1 MNKSISK
8 KTIVLFAL
16 VYNATIFGMHQ
27 QLITYNQEPFTI
39 FFCSKHLTADIM
51 ENTLAPK
58 LSKKNIVD
66 LRLVNRALAKKNPQ
80 WEFMPDSVEK
90 EIDAMKEKYRR
101 ITSQMK
107 TLLLCKFAY
116 ENNNKAVQWLI
127 HVNTPNIEILLNGIG
142 INPSMFALHN
152 NNDNMQK
159 LLIESNEEY
168 FVALNRNLPW
178 KVCQKTIRPPT
189 EIKRALYPSNAHD
202 FSFLPYMIVVPFD
215 DQNALKQLYLKQIPT
230 YSGQKILIELALQY
244 NAHNC
249 FGFFLENETAKEVI
263 KEEPFYYFNDAVVGN
278 HKQIAQQLIDH
289 ELYDMH
295 EKDSMTGETIL
306 NLYNYAPR
314 FDGSGYDNTRALL
327 EDLKKYQDDKKKQQH
342 QTDVN
347 LSLFNSVK

>member
-127 HVNTPNIEILLNGIG
+127 HVNTPN
-142 INPSMFALHN
+142 
-152 NNDNMQK
+152 
-159 LLIESNEEY
+159 
-168 FVALNRNLPW
+168 
-178 KVCQKTIRPPT
+178 
-189 EIKRALYPSNAHD
+189 
-202 FSFLPYMIVVPFD
+202 
-215 DQNALKQLYLKQIPT
+215 
-230 YSGQKILIELALQY
+230 
-244 NAHNC
+244 
-249 FGFFLENETAKEVI
+249 
-263 KEEPFYYFNDAVVGN
+263 
-278 HKQIAQQLIDH
+278 
-289 ELYDMH
+289 
-295 EKDSMTGETIL
+295 
-306 NLYNYAPR
+306 
-314 FDGSGYDNTRALL
+314 
-327 EDLKKYQDDKKKQQH
+327 
-342 QTDVN
+342 
-347 LSLFNSVK
+347 